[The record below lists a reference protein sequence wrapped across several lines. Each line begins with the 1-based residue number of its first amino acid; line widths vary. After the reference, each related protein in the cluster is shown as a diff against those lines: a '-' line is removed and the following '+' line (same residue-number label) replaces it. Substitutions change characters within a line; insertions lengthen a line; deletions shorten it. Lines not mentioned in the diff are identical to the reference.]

1 MLHYGRTCG
10 LGSQVCQYYI
20 FPLGEC
26 DLRNRTGLLC
36 LTAWLETPPKPGLTR
51 TCTDNEPMGKSMSVQ
66 KRVMLEMKTQPF
78 PSSTEETDPRLLES
92 LAILNQISNAINRI
106 GSNDADQNDLSLQ
119 LIVDSAIRVVPG
131 SSAVIYTYD
140 QKTGLFENESRVSAE
155 PKGHAPSTTNHPD
168 DAPRPHGSG
177 MRTIKRR
184 RRIFSYEEP
193 DLNVHPYHTA
203 RGVKAV
209 ACFPLIVAEQV
220 VGLLYIYLHE
230 ERQFTH
236 LEQLMLDNFV
246 NQAAMAI
253 YHSRRLAGIR
263 RDLIRK
269 NEELNQLRQAGL
281 LISSRLRL
289 EETLDSILQLALEIT
304 NAQYGIFRLLDKNG
318 EFLVTRAVTGTRLQ
332 RPLVEKLP
340 LDGNS
345 IMAHVARTREPLL
358 ISDLQQ
364 EPWSRIYYPLDSS
377 LEMRSE
383 LAVPLI
389 NSSGRLEGVLNL
401 ESPQV
406 GAFSDDDNHILQSLA
421 TYAIT
426 AIQEVRLLDA
436 LQEAAQLLISRPT
449 QKVLDRLCVMAND
462 LLNTTS
468 SVIWLTNESGELQL
482 ASSNGPTQQI
492 GIISDIQNQPNA
504 LLIPLPTGD
513 EAKALGMF
521 GVFSPETGGGRIVK
535 SEWDKKVLACLANYA
550 VLAVQN
556 ESHQQAL
563 HTSQERH
570 WTAETFA
577 AVGDISAN
585 LLHNMNN
592 KVGTIPVRIQAIQDK
607 YHNMLESD
615 SYLSNNLAEIE
626 RSAAAAMQIVQEN
639 LSHLRPIRMEH
650 VNIASR
656 VQDAIEAAQVPATI
670 ELETNGLEDLP
681 TVTAGGQSLTF
692 VFRNLIEN
700 AIDAMKGNGSIL
712 IQGVHLP
719 ELVEISIT
727 DNGPGI
733 PTELHNQ
740 IFELNFSRTGTQP
753 GKLGFGLWWV
763 KTLMTR
769 LGGSVIVES
778 DGHNGTTFRLR
789 LPTVGAEHE

>member
-1 MLHYGRTCG
+1 MDD
-10 LGSQVCQYYI
+10 Q
-20 FPLGEC
+20 
-26 DLRNRTGLLC
+26 
-36 LTAWLETPPKPGLTR
+36 
-51 TCTDNEPMGKSMSVQ
+51 PMGKSLSTRLREPFIMA
-66 KRVMLEMKTQPF
+66 TQPF
-78 PSSTEETDPRLLES
+78 PFSSEETDPRLFEA
-92 LAILNQISNAINRI
+92 LASLNQISNAINRI
-106 GSNDADQNDLSLQ
+106 GSQDSNQNDLSLQ
-119 LIVDSAIRVVPG
+119 LIVESAIRVVPG

-155 PKGHAPSTTNHPD
+155 PEGRKPLSTKDAPD
-168 DAPRPHGSG
+168 DAPRPNGMG
-177 MRTIKRR
+177 MRTIQRR
-184 RRIFSYEEP
+184 RRCLSYEEP
-193 DLNVHPYHTA
+193 DIGVHPYHA
-203 RGVKAV
+203 GLGVKAV
-209 ACFPLIVAEQV
+209 ACFPLIVAEQA

-253 YHSRRLAGIR
+253 YHAGRLAGIR
-263 RDLIRK
+263 RDLLRK
-269 NEELNQLRQAGL
+269 DEELNQLRQAGL

-318 EFLVTRAVTGTRLQ
+318 EYLVTRAVTGMKLE

-340 LDGNS
+340 LHGTS

-358 ISDLQQ
+358 ISDLRQ
-364 EPWSRIYYPLDSS
+364 EPWANIYYPLDSN

-389 NSSGRLEGVLNL
+389 NASGRLEGVLNL
-401 ESPQV
+401 ESPHL
-406 GAFSDDDNHILQSLA
+406 GAFSEDDNHILQSLA

-436 LQEAAQLLISRPT
+436 LQEAAQLLISQPT
-449 QKVLDRLCVMAND
+449 RKVLDRLCVMAND
-462 LLNTTS
+462 LLNTS
-468 SVIWLTNESGELQL
+468 SSAIWLSDESGELHL
-482 ASSNGPTQQI
+482 TSSNGPPPHMENI
-492 GIISDIQNQPNA
+492 AEVKNQPHA
-504 LLIPLPTGD
+504 LLIPLPAG
-513 EAKALGMF
+513 EQSKALGMF
-521 GVFSPETGGGRIVK
+521 GVFNADTDAGRSAK

-550 VLAVQN
+550 VLALQN

-563 HTSQERH
+563 HTTQEQH

-607 YHNMLESD
+607 YRQMLETD
-615 SYLSNNLAEIE
+615 PYLANNLAEIE
-626 RSAAAAMQIVQEN
+626 RSAADAMQIVREN
-639 LSHLRPIRMEH
+639 LSHLRPIRMEK
-650 VNIASR
+650 VNIAAR
-656 VQDAIEAAQVPATI
+656 VFEAIRAVQIPPTVQ
-670 ELETNGLEDLP
+670 LSTNGLEDLP

-700 AIDAMKGNGSIL
+700 AIAAMGGNGSIT

-719 ELVEISIT
+719 GAVEISVT
-727 DNGPGI
+727 DSGPGI
-733 PTELHNQ
+733 PVELHSQ
-740 IFELNFSRTGTQP
+740 IFELNFSRTGAQP

-769 LGGSVIVES
+769 LGGSVTVES
-778 DGHNGTTFRLR
+778 DGVHGTMFRLH
-789 LPTVGAEHE
+789 LPVIDAEPK

>member
-1 MLHYGRTCG
+1 MAVH
-10 LGSQVCQYYI
+10 
-20 FPLGEC
+20 E
-26 DLRNRTGLLC
+26 
-36 LTAWLETPPKPGLTR
+36 
-51 TCTDNEPMGKSMSVQ
+51 
-66 KRVMLEMKTQPF
+66 RVVLEMKTQLF
-78 PSSTEETDPRLLES
+78 PSSPEETDPRLLEA
-92 LAILNQISNAINRI
+92 LASLNQISNAINRI
-106 GSNDADQNDLSLQ
+106 GSEDADQNDLSLQ
-119 LIVDSAIRVVPG
+119 LIVESAIRVVPG

-140 QKTGLFENESRVSAE
+140 QKRGMFEKDSRVSAE
-155 PKGHAPSTTNHPD
+155 PEGRRPLSTKDAPD
-168 DAPRPHGSG
+168 DAPRPSG
-177 MRTIKRR
+177 MGIRTIQRR
-184 RRIFSYEEP
+184 RRCLSYEEP
-193 DLNVHPYHTA
+193 DLDVHPYHA
-203 RGVKAV
+203 GLGVKAV
-209 ACFPLIVAEQV
+209 ACFPLIVAEQA

-253 YHSRRLAGIR
+253 YHARRLAGIR

-318 EFLVTRAVTGTRLQ
+318 EYLVTRAVTGMRLE

-345 IMAHVARTREPLL
+345 VMAHVARTREPLL
-358 ISDLQQ
+358 ISDLRQ
-364 EPWSRIYYPLDSS
+364 EPWSKIYYPLDSN

-389 NSSGRLEGVLNL
+389 NASGRLEGVLNL
-401 ESPQV
+401 ESPEL
-406 GAFSDDDNHILQSLA
+406 GAFSEDDNHTLQSLA

-436 LQEAAQLLISRPT
+436 LQEAAQWLISQPT
-449 QKVLDRLCVMAND
+449 QKVLDRLCMMAND
-462 LLNTTS
+462 LLNTS
-468 SVIWLTNESGELQL
+468 SSAIWLSNESGEFQL
-482 ASSNGPTQQI
+482 TSSNGPTQHVEKS
-492 GIISDIQNQPNA
+492 SDVENQPNA

-513 EAKALGMF
+513 QAKTLGMF
-521 GVFSPETGGGRIVK
+521 GVFNSDAGAAAGRGTK

-550 VLAVQN
+550 VLALQN

-563 HTSQERH
+563 HTSQEQH

-592 KVGTIPVRIQAIQDK
+592 KVGTIPVRVQAIQDK
-607 YHNMLESD
+607 YHQMLEND
-615 SYLSNNLAEIE
+615 SYLANNLAEIE
-626 RSAAAAMQIVQEN
+626 RSASDAMQIVQEN
-639 LSHLRPIRMEH
+639 LSHLRPIRMER
-650 VNIASR
+650 VNIAARIQEAIR
-656 VQDAIEAAQVPATI
+656 VVQIPAMVQI
-670 ELETNGLEDLP
+670 QMNGLEALP
-681 TVTAGGQSLTF
+681 TVTAGGQSLIF

-700 AIDAMKGNGSIL
+700 ALAAMNGSGSIL
-712 IQGVHLP
+712 IQGIHLP
-719 ELVEISIT
+719 EAVEVSIT
-727 DNGPGI
+727 DSGPGI
-733 PTELHNQ
+733 PAELHNQ
-740 IFELNFSRTGTQP
+740 IFELNFSRTGAQP

-769 LGGSVIVES
+769 LGGSVTVES
-778 DGHNGTTFRLR
+778 DGVHGTTFRLR
-789 LPTVGAEHE
+789 LPSLDAEPR

>member
-1 MLHYGRTCG
+1 MDDQAMAK
-10 LGSQVCQYYI
+10 SS
-20 FPLGEC
+20 P
-26 DLRNRTGLLC
+26 
-36 LTAWLETPPKPGLTR
+36 TR
-51 TCTDNEPMGKSMSVQ
+51 Q
-66 KRVMLEMKTQPF
+66 RVSFEMTTIPF
-78 PSSTEETDPRLLES
+78 PSSPEETDPRLLEA
-92 LAILNQISNAINRI
+92 LASLNQISNAINRI
-106 GSNDADQNDLSLQ
+106 GSEDADQNDLSLQ

-140 QKTGLFENESRVSAE
+140 QKTGLFEDESRVSAE
-155 PKGHAPSTTNHPD
+155 PEGRKPASSQDQPD
-168 DAPRPHGSG
+168 DAPRPQGMG
-177 MRTIKRR
+177 MRTIQRR
-184 RRIFSYEEP
+184 HRCLSYEEP
-193 DLNVHPYHTA
+193 DLNVHPYHA
-203 RGVKAV
+203 ALGVKAV
-209 ACFPLIVAEQV
+209 ACFPLIVAEQA

-253 YHSRRLAGIR
+253 YHARRLAGIR
-263 RDLIRK
+263 RDLVRK

-304 NAQYGIFRLLDKNG
+304 NAQYGIFRLLDKHG
-318 EFLVTRAVTGTRLQ
+318 KYLVTRAVTGVRLE

-358 ISDLQQ
+358 ISDLRQ
-364 EPWSRIYYPLDSS
+364 EPWSTIYYPLDSN

-389 NSSGRLEGVLNL
+389 NASGRLEGVLNL
-401 ESPQV
+401 ESPQL
-406 GAFSDDDNHILQSLA
+406 GAFTDDDNHTLQSLA
-421 TYAIT
+421 AYAIT

-436 LQEAAQLLISRPT
+436 LQEAAQLLISQST

-462 LLNTTS
+462 LLNTS
-468 SVIWLTNESGELQL
+468 ASAIWLRNEAGELQRSAWDGL
-482 ASSNGPTQQI
+482 APYVKE
-492 GIISDIQNQPNA
+492 ISEEADRPNV
-504 LLIPLPTGD
+504 LLIPLPGSD
-513 EAKALGMF
+513 ASRASGMF
-521 GVFSPETGGGRIVK
+521 GVFNAEPGEGRSVQ

-550 VLAVQN
+550 ALAVQN

-563 HTSQERH
+563 RASQEKH

-607 YHNMLESD
+607 YQQILEAD
-615 SYLSNNLAEIE
+615 SYLANNLAEIE
-626 RSAAAAMQIVQEN
+626 RSATYAMQIVQES
-639 LSHLRPIRMEH
+639 LSHLRPIRMEN
-650 VNIASR
+650 VIIATR
-656 VQDAIEAAQVPATI
+656 IQEAIHSVHVPATVQI
-670 ELETNGLEDLP
+670 EMKGLESLP

-700 AIDAMKGNGSIL
+700 AVAAMDGNGSIV
-712 IQGVHLP
+712 IEGIHLR
-719 ELVEISIT
+719 EAVEICIRDS
-727 DNGPGI
+727 GPGI
-733 PTELHNQ
+733 AAELHNQ
-740 IFELNFSRTGTQP
+740 IFELNFSRTGAQP

-769 LGGSVIVES
+769 LGGSVTVES
-778 DGHNGTTFRLR
+778 DGHHGTTFRLH
-789 LPTVGAEHE
+789 LPSVDQERG